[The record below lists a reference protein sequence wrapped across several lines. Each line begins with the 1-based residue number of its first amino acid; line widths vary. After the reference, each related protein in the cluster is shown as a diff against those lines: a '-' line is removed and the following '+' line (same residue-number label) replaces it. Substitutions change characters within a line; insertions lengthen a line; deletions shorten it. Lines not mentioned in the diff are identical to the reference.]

1 MKVYKAFNL
10 YIASEILLPE
20 LIESAGNPDVIVR
33 LGKLDNTTGKEF
45 DLGNNFQ
52 GTVAEVGG
60 FLIYQGQ
67 EIVIDPIPG
76 VDESLLRTI
85 LLGPIL
91 CVLLRQRG
99 LLVLHASAVRINNQ
113 AVAFMGGSG
122 SGKSTLATAFH
133 TKGYDVLTDDV
144 MPIQVG
150 TGKPLVF
157 PAYPQFKLWPE
168 AATSLGED
176 INNLSPIFP
185 NGPKL
190 SYKVSQGFQQTPLP
204 LQKIY
209 VLGKGERHEITQI
222 PTQQAFVE
230 LVRHTRAITLIT
242 DPEFQASHLR
252 LCTDLVKNVGFCH
265 FIRKPSLADL
275 PELVKLVEEDLAA
288 ASVDNLTT
296 V

>member
-1 MKVYKAFNL
+1 MKFYKAFNL
-10 YIASEILLPE
+10 YIASEIPLPE
-20 LIESAGNPDVIVR
+20 LIESAGKPDVIVR
-33 LGKLDNTTGKEF
+33 LGKLDDTTAKEC

-52 GTVAEVGG
+52 GTVAEVGR

-122 SGKSTLATAFH
+122 WGKSTLATAFH

-144 MPIQVG
+144 MPIQIG
-150 TGKPLVF
+150 IGQPLVF

-176 INNLSPIFP
+176 INSLSPIFP

-222 PTQQAFVE
+222 QPQQAFVE
-230 LVRHTRAITLIT
+230 LIRHTRAITLIT

-252 LCTDLVKNVGFCH
+252 LCTELVKNVGFCH

>member
-10 YIASEILLPE
+10 YIASEIQLPE
-20 LIESAGNPDVIVR
+20 LIESEGKPDVIVR
-33 LGKLDNTTGKEF
+33 LGKLDDTTAKEF

-52 GTVAEVGG
+52 GTVAEVGR

-67 EIVIDPIPG
+67 EIVIDPLPG

-122 SGKSTLATAFH
+122 WGKSTLATAFH

-150 TGKPLVF
+150 TGQPLVF

-176 INNLSPIFP
+176 INSLSPIFP

-209 VLGKGERHEITQI
+209 VLGKGESHEITQI
-222 PTQQAFVE
+222 QTQQAFVE

-252 LCTDLVKNVGFCH
+252 LCTELVKNVSFCH

>member
-20 LIESAGNPDVIVR
+20 LIESAGKPDVIVR
-33 LGKLDNTTGKEF
+33 LGKLDDTTAKEF

-52 GTVAEVGG
+52 GTVAEVGR

-122 SGKSTLATAFH
+122 WGKSTLATAFH

-150 TGKPLVF
+150 TGQPLVF

-176 INNLSPIFP
+176 INSLSPIFP

-209 VLGKGERHEITQI
+209 VLGKGERHEITPIQ
-222 PTQQAFVE
+222 TQQAFVE

-252 LCTDLVKNVGFCH
+252 LCTELVKNVSFCH